1 MANHL
6 IFLQGA
12 IMLILGIDPGLATI
26 GFGLVIKNGDKY
38 RAVEYG
44 AITTAPKQMIEKRLG
59 DIYDDM
65 VSLLERYKP
74 DCMAI
79 EELFFNSN
87 TTTAID
93 VAMARGVILLAAQ
106 KCGVDIYE
114 YTPLEVKSS
123 VVGYGRAEKQ
133 QVQYMV
139 RLMLGLKETPKPD
152 DTADALALALCH
164 GTRITN
170 YK

>member
-1 MANHL
+1 
-6 IFLQGA
+6 
-12 IMLILGIDPGLATI
+12 MLILGIDPGLATI

-38 RAVEYG
+38 RALEYG
-44 AITTAPKQMIEKRLG
+44 AITTKPKQMIETRLG
-59 DIYDDM
+59 EIYDAM
-65 VSLLERYKP
+65 TELLQRHKP

-79 EELFFNSN
+79 EELFFNNN

-139 RLMLGLKETPKPD
+139 RVLLGLKETPKPD
-152 DTADALALALCH
+152 DTADALALAICH
-164 GTRITN
+164 GNRCIN
-170 YK
+170 YR

>member
-1 MANHL
+1 
-6 IFLQGA
+6 
-12 IMLILGIDPGLATI
+12 MLILGIDPGLATI
-26 GFGLVIKNGDKY
+26 GFGLVMKNGDKY
-38 RAVEYG
+38 RAIEYG
-44 AITTAPKQMIEKRLG
+44 AITTAPKQMIEKRL
-59 DIYDDM
+59 DEIYDAM
-65 VSLLERYKP
+65 IEILTKYKP
-74 DCMAI
+74 DCMAV
-79 EELFFNSN
+79 EEIFFNN
-87 TTTAID
+87 NITTAID
-93 VAMARGVILLAAQ
+93 VSMARGVILLAAY

-139 RLMLGLKETPKPD
+139 RLMLGLNETPKPD

-164 GTRITN
+164 GTRITS